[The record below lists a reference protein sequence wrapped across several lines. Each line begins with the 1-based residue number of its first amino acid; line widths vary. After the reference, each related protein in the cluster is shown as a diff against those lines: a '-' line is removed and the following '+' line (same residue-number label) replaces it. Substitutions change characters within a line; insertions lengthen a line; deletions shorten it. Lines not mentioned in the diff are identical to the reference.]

1 PENLLV
7 DERGDLKVSDFG
19 LSAANKFTE
28 ATLPADAEKKPQ
40 DGKTLPKYG
49 AMIMEALLELNEPNG
64 SDIAAIFGFIEIIQV
79 LYSLFFS
86 FACGSSLANPVLTK
100 LF

>member
-64 SDIAAIFGFIEIIQV
+64 SDIAAIFGFIE
-79 LYSLFFS
+79 
-86 FACGSSLANPVLTK
+86 
-100 LF
+100 

>member
-1 PENLLV
+1 VTVKPENLLV

-40 DGKTLPKYG
+40 DGKTLPK
-49 AMIMEALLELNEPNG
+49 L
-64 SDIAAIFGFIEIIQV
+64 V
-79 LYSLFFS
+79 SL
-86 FACGSSLANPVLTK
+86 
-100 LF
+100 